1 MSHDIARWGRRLPHD
16 TIEDTHVR
24 ILSEFIELTT
34 NKMKTGKIND
44 VFLTNDVS
52 LSLYLYCNTH
62 MIYHNTYTYIY
73 MKLGMYTYLLTKRF
87 TEFFHNFFRHSKWVK
102 KTVLP
107 GQLGPGRNSLH
118 CAMFRVYSETWSSF
132 SKRVNTSKR
141 DELTKHR
148 FNCRFSKN
156 SKWLE
161 LKLLGGTFSSKV
173 GKS

>member
-73 MKLGMYTYLLTKRF
+73 EIRYVYISVNKTIHRIF
-87 TEFFHNFFRHSKWVK
+87 PQFFSPLKMGE

-148 FNCRFSKN
+148 FNCSFSKN